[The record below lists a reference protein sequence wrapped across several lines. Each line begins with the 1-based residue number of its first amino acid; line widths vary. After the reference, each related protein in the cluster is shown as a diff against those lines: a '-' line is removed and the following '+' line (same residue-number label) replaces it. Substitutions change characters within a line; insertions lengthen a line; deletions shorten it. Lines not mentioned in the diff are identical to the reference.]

1 MLGAA
6 RKANFTDKDMAVL
19 EEFSK
24 TAGDVLSD
32 AEKVLRKI
40 NVKNTQEIMN
50 NMGLLGISLPD
61 LITNPGIFFE
71 FLGNKEKSMILVN
84 LQSLL
89 PR

>member
-40 NVKNTQEIMN
+40 NVKNKQEILN
-50 NMGLLGISLPD
+50 NMGLLGISLHD
-61 LITNPGIFFE
+61 LITYPGNPG
-71 FLGNKEKSMILVN
+71 
-84 LQSLL
+84 
-89 PR
+89 R